1 MKISYSWL
9 KSYINTDLSPEETAR
24 VLTDIG
30 LEVEALVRVET
41 IKGGLGGLVVGQVLT
56 CVDHPDSDHLHIT
69 TVDYGEGPVQ
79 IVCGA
84 PNVRAGL
91 KSIVATVGATLYPVG
106 EEDGFKIKK
115 SKIRGVDPVLYL

>member
-56 CVDHPDSDHLHIT
+56 RS
-69 TVDYGEGPVQ
+69 
-79 IVCGA
+79 
-84 PNVRAGL
+84 
-91 KSIVATVGATLYPVG
+91 
-106 EEDGFKIKK
+106 EEHT
-115 SKIRGVDPVLYL
+115 SELQSP